1 LGRGLH
7 KDVAQDIEEQIKEYG
22 KRESIWPYRV
32 KKEKNGHDIRTYE
45 VHMERFAR
53 EDKDFNGKKLIKLP
67 NHSYYVDPEEDE
79 VSKMVRETNMEER
92 TSSAKNCLGSVLLG
106 GGLCMSLL
114 TLLVGLA
121 DAESRAEPS
130 SVLLYPEEGDSMTS

>member
-1 LGRGLH
+1 
-7 KDVAQDIEEQIKEYG
+7 VALDIEKQIEEYG
-22 KRESIWPYRV
+22 KGESIWPHRV

-45 VHMERFAR
+45 VHMERLAR

-92 TSSAKNCLGSVLLG
+92 LSSAKNCLGSLLLG
-106 GGLCMSLL
+106 GGLCMSLV
-114 TLLVGLA
+114 TLLVGLG
-121 DAESRAEPS
+121 DAESRAEPF
-130 SVLLYPEEGDSMTS
+130 VLLYPEEEDL